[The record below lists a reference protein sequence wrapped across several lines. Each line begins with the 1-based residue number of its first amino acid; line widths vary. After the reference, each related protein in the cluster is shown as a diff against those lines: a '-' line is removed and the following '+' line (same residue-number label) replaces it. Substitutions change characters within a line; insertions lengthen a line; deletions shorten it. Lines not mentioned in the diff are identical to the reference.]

1 MNTKK
6 TTRRERGGQFVTQPD
21 RTGPDNPAPP
31 AANSSPTP
39 EERRHFKLGWW
50 SLFVFV
56 CLGITLE
63 GMLAFRVGWYMDV
76 GDNETHRL
84 MLRLGHAHGTLLSVL
99 NIAFAASLARLS
111 LPAIARTLASR
122 CLAAATLL
130 VPGGFILG
138 GLITHGSEPGLG
150 IVLLPVGAIL
160 LLFGIFQVARNTGK

>member
-1 MNTKK
+1 MSNQKP
-6 TTRRERGGQFVTQPD
+6 TRRERGDQAAQQA
-21 RTGPDNPAPP
+21 RTAPANPVPSATNSN
-31 AANSSPTP
+31 AAP
-39 EERRHFKLGWW
+39 EEQRHFKIGWW

-56 CLGITLE
+56 CLGIVLE

-111 LPAIARTLASR
+111 LPAYARALASR
-122 CLAAATLL
+122 CLTAATLL

-138 GLITHGSEPGLG
+138 GLVTHGPEPGLG

-160 LLFGIFQVARNTGK
+160 LLFGIFQVARHTGK

>member
-1 MNTKK
+1 MSNQKP
-6 TTRRERGGQFVTQPD
+6 TRRERSDQAAQQA
-21 RTGPDNPAPP
+21 RTAPANPVPSATNSN
-31 AANSSPTP
+31 AAP
-39 EERRHFKLGWW
+39 EERRHFKIGWW

-56 CLGITLE
+56 CLGIVLE

-111 LPAIARTLASR
+111 LPAYARALASR
-122 CLAAATLL
+122 CLTAATLL

-138 GLITHGSEPGLG
+138 GLVTHGPEPGLG

-160 LLFGIFQVARNTGK
+160 LLFGIFQVARHTGK

>member
-1 MNTKK
+1 MSNYKP
-6 TTRRERGGQFVTQPD
+6 TRRERGEQAAQQARNAPA
-21 RTGPDNPAPP
+21 NPIPP
-31 AANSSPTP
+31 AANNSATP

-50 SLFVFV
+50 SLFTFV

-99 NIAFAASLARLS
+99 NIVFAGSLARLS
-111 LPAIARTLASR
+111 LPAGARVLASR

-130 VPGGFILG
+130 VPGGFLLG
-138 GLITHGSEPGLG
+138 GLVTYGADPGLG
-150 IVLLPVGAIL
+150 IILLPAGAVLLM
-160 LLFGIFQVARNTGK
+160 FGIFQVARHTGK

>member
-1 MNTKK
+1 MSKQK
-6 TTRRERGGQFVTQPD
+6 STRRERGDQAAQLA
-21 RTGPDNPAPP
+21 RTGPANPAPP
-31 AANSSPTP
+31 ATNNSTTP

-160 LLFGIFQVARNTGK
+160 LLVGIFQVARNTGK